1 VELVTTL
8 DAAVVATFVAVVAG
22 VTAVFWTMLHCTPV
36 FANCTVQPVM
46 FRMVDEGTLIGDAIL
61 YVCPGIPRT

>member
-1 VELVTTL
+1 
-8 DAAVVATFVAVVAG
+8 
-22 VTAVFWTMLHCTPV
+22 V